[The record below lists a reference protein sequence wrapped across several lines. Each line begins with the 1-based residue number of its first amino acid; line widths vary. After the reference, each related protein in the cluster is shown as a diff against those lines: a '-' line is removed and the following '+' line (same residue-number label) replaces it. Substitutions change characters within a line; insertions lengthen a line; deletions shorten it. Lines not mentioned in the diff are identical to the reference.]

1 MKYCEFINLID
12 RLNINEI
19 DSFEILYVNE
29 NDVEKIIKFD
39 DVI

>member
-19 DSFEILYVNE
+19 DSFEIFYVNE